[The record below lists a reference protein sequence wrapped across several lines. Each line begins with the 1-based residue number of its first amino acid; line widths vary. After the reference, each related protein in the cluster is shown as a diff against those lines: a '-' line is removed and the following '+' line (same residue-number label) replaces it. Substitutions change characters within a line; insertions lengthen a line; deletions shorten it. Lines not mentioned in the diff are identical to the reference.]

1 MSIFLLADGG
11 KKFYYRKMSEQS
23 SLQTIIQNIALILKR
38 MTALETGQTELRTG
52 QDELRTGQLKLIKQV
67 KLNTSSLNRVKKD
80 INYIVGEF
88 DEGIVKNT
96 RRIERIEK
104 HLGLAQ
110 IKD

>member
-1 MSIFLLADGG
+1 MTDQSALA
-11 KKFYYRKMSEQS
+11 KINKNL
-23 SLQTIIQNIALILKR
+23 SLIVGRL
-38 MTALETGQTELRTG
+38 TALESG

-67 KLNTSSLNRVKKD
+67 KSNTSSLNRVKKD

-104 HLGLAQ
+104 HLGLTQ
-110 IKD
+110 LKD

>member
-1 MSIFLLADGG
+1 MTDQSALA
-11 KKFYYRKMSEQS
+11 KINENL
-23 SLQTIIQNIALILKR
+23 SLIVDRLTV
-38 MTALETGQTELRTG
+38 LESGQDELRTG
-52 QDELRTGQLKLIKQV
+52 QDGITKRLDTLEAGQDGLITGQLKLIKQV

-110 IKD
+110 MKG